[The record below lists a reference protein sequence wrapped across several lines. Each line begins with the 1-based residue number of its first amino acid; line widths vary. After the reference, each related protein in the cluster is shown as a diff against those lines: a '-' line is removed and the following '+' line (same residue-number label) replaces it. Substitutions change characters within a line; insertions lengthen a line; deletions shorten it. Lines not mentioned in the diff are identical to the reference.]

1 MYSFVARQPI
11 FDKNRVTVAY
21 ELLFRDG
28 MSNRFP
34 SNVSSE
40 YATKRIISEQ
50 FLSTPLPAL
59 VGHNTSF
66 INFPPELIV
75 QGFASI
81 LPRDQVVIEIL
92 EHDAPSDELYI
103 AVRRLYADGF
113 KMALDDFTLDRAWDR
128 FLPYIS
134 IIKFDIRAKSF
145 DEISQYI
152 QNNKH
157 RLRDVKFLAEKIET
171 KEEFETYRDYGFHLF
186 QGYFYSKPEIIKR
199 RRLSSNDVLLF
210 RLVAEINVGEPNF
223 QQIEKI
229 LRNDLNL
236 SYKIM
241 RYAKN
246 VLYKSRGVNMTRN
259 PTLKDTLL
267 YLGLYELRRFVSV
280 ACLTNIEDTKGNE
293 LYHTSLVRGMFCE
306 LVARSSVHRALVN
319 DAFFCGLFSLLD
331 VILDIPP
338 EDLFTQISLPETVTD
353 ALTKKEGVIYQF
365 LALAM
370 LYEQRKWDEART
382 IARELGVSEDTVV
395 DSMRQA
401 TEWADNI
408 IS

>member
-171 KEEFETYRDYGFHLF
+171 KEEFETYRDCGFHLF

-365 LALAM
+365 LALA
-370 LYEQRKWDEART
+370 LHYEQRKWDEART

>member
-34 SNVSSE
+34 TNVSSE

-59 VGHNTSF
+59 VGHHTSF

-92 EHDAPSDELYI
+92 EHDTPSDELYI

-113 KMALDDFTLDRAWDR
+113 KLALDDFTLDKSWDR

-134 IIKFDIRAKSF
+134 IIKFDIRAKSY
-145 DEISQYI
+145 DEITQYI
-152 QNNKH
+152 RTNRH
-157 RLRDVKFLAEKIET
+157 RLRDVKFLAEKVET
-171 KEEFETYRDYGFHLF
+171 KEEFEAYKDYGFHLF

-210 RLVAEINVGEPNF
+210 RLIAEINVGEPDF

-246 VLYKSRGVNMTRN
+246 VLYKSRGVNMPRN

-306 LVARSSVHRALVN
+306 LVAKSSAHRTLVN
-319 DAFFCGLFSLLD
+319 DVFFCGLFSLLD
-331 VILDIPP
+331 VILDIEP
-338 EDLFTQISLPETVTD
+338 EDLFTQIGLPETVTD

-365 LALAM
+365 LLLAI
-370 LYEQRKWDEART
+370 LYEKRSWDEARAV
-382 IARELGVSEDTVV
+382 ARELGVGEDTVV
-395 DSMRQA
+395 ESMRQA

>member
-11 FDKNRVTVAY
+11 FDKNRATVAY

-28 MSNRFP
+28 LSNSFP
-34 SNVSSE
+34 TNVSSE

-59 VGHNTSF
+59 VGQHTSF

-92 EHDAPSDELYI
+92 EHDTPSDELYI
-103 AVRRLYADGF
+103 AVRRLYSDGF
-113 KMALDDFTLDRAWDR
+113 KLALDDFTLDRSWDR

-134 IIKFDIRAKSF
+134 IIKFDIRAKSY
-145 DEISQYI
+145 DEITQYI
-152 QNNKH
+152 RANRH
-157 RLRDVKFLAEKIET
+157 RLRDVKFLAEKVET
-171 KEEFETYRDYGFHLF
+171 KEEFEAYKEYGFHLF

-210 RLVAEINVGEPNF
+210 RLIAEINVGEPDF

-246 VLYKSRGVNMTRN
+246 VLYKSRGVNTPRN

-306 LVARSSVHRALVN
+306 LVAKSSAHRSLVN
-319 DAFFCGLFSLLD
+319 EAFFCGLFSLLD
-331 VILDIPP
+331 VILDIEP
-338 EDLFTQISLPETVTD
+338 EDLFTQIGLPEAVTA

-365 LALAM
+365 LLLAV
-370 LYEQRKWDEART
+370 LYEKHSWDEARAV
-382 IARELGVSEDTVV
+382 ARQLGVGEDTVV

-401 TEWADNI
+401 TLWADNI